1 MVSKSWHKKVYMF
14 TKTHA
19 KYIQSLHDKKLRDEY
34 GVFFAEG
41 PKVVADLLQT
51 GIFACTMLAAT
62 DNWLQTNQGWLSKAP
77 IGQVF
82 AIKDFELEKIS
93 ALSQP
98 NQVLAVF
105 EQRPPAQIAAQ
116 GQITI
121 LLDGLQDPGNLG
133 TILRTADWFGV
144 PNMVCT
150 PNCAD
155 IYNPKVV
162 QGTMGSLGR
171 VNVLYTE
178 ALPWLQQQINVPLYA
193 TALTGSPLR
202 QYGPITEGIIIIGN
216 ESKGVSPALLQMAT
230 HTINIPG
237 KGKAESLNAA
247 VALGIVLAQLV
258 G

>member
-1 MVSKSWHKKVYMF
+1 MF

-19 KYIQSLHDKKLRDEY
+19 KYIQSLHDKKLRTEY

-41 PKVVADLLQT
+41 PKVVSDLLQG
-51 GIFACTMLAAT
+51 GIFTCTMLAAT
-62 DNWLQTNQGWLSKAP
+62 DNWLQTNLPWIATMP
-77 IGQVF
+77 IGEVF

-105 EQRPPAQIAAQ
+105 EQQQPQADFDTK
-116 GQITI
+116 GQLTI

-144 PNMVCT
+144 ANMVCT
-150 PNCAD
+150 PHCAD

-178 ALPWLQQQINVPLYA
+178 AMPWLQQQQGVPIYA
-193 TALTGSPLR
+193 TALTGKHLR
-202 QYGPITEGIIIIGN
+202 QYSPITEGIIMVGN
-216 ESKGVSPALLQMAT
+216 ESKGVSPALLQMAH
-230 HTINIPG
+230 HTIHIPG
-237 KGKAESLNAA
+237 KGAAESLNAA
-247 VALGIVLAQLV
+247 VALGIVLAQLSL
-258 G
+258 

>member
-1 MVSKSWHKKVYMF
+1 MF

-41 PKVVADLLQT
+41 PKVVADLLEG
-51 GIFACTMLAAT
+51 GIFACTLLAAT
-62 DNWLQTNQGWLSKAP
+62 DNWLQTNQAWLAKLP
-77 IGQVF
+77 IAQVF
-82 AIKDFELEKIS
+82 AVKDYELDKIS

-105 EQRPPAQIAAQ
+105 EQRRPPAHFTVQ

-171 VNVLYTE
+171 VQVLYTE
-178 ALPWLQQQINVPLYA
+178 ALPWLQQQTGVPLYA
-193 TALTGSPLR
+193 TALSGSPLR
-202 QYGPITEGIIIIGN
+202 QYGPIAEGIIIIGN
-216 ESKGVSPALLQMAT
+216 ESKGVSPSLLQMAT
-230 HTINIPG
+230 HKINIPG

>member
-1 MVSKSWHKKVYMF
+1 MF

-19 KYIQSLHDKKLRDEY
+19 KYIQSLHDKKLRTEY

-41 PKVVADLLQT
+41 PKVVTDLLQRGVFT
-51 GIFACTMLAAT
+51 CTMLAAT
-62 DNWLQTNQGWLSKAP
+62 EHWLQTNQAWLAKAS

-105 EQRPPAQIAAQ
+105 EQQRPQADFAAK
-116 GQITI
+116 GQITL

-144 PNMVCT
+144 ANMVCT
-150 PNCAD
+150 PHCAD

-178 ALPWLQQQINVPLYA
+178 AIPWLEQQKGIPIYA
-193 TALTGSPLR
+193 TALAGKPLR
-202 QYGPITEGIIIIGN
+202 QYSPITEGIIIVGN
-216 ESKGVSPALLQMAT
+216 ESKGVGPALLQMAH
-230 HTINIPG
+230 HTIHIPG
-237 KGKAESLNAA
+237 KGGAESLNAA

-258 G
+258 V

>member
-1 MVSKSWHKKVYMF
+1 MF

-19 KYIQSLHDKKLRDEY
+19 KYIQSLHYKKLRDEY

-41 PKVVADLLQT
+41 PKVVSDLLQ
-51 GIFACTMLAAT
+51 GNVFECTLLAAT
-62 DNWLQTNQGWLSKAP
+62 SVWLESNASWLQRLSIKE
-77 IGQVF
+77 VF

-105 EQRPPAQIAAQ
+105 KQKQANPHFSTK
-116 GQITI
+116 GCITL
-121 LLDGLQDPGNLG
+121 LLDGLQDPGNIG

-144 PNMVCT
+144 PNIICT
-150 PNCAD
+150 PTCAD

-171 VNVLYTE
+171 VNVVYTE
-178 ALPWLQQQINVPLYA
+178 AQAWLQQQKGIPVFA
-193 TALTGSPLR
+193 TALAGTPL
-202 QYGPITEGIIIIGN
+202 QQLLPTNEGIIIIGN
-216 ESKGVSPALLQMAT
+216 ESKGVSPELLAMAQ
-230 HTINIPG
+230 HTVTIPG

-247 VALGIVLAQLV
+247 VALGIVLAKLV
-258 G
+258 EG

>member
-1 MVSKSWHKKVYMF
+1 MF

-19 KYIQSLHDKKLRDEY
+19 KYIQSLHDKKLRTEY

-41 PKVVADLLQT
+41 PKVVADLLHS
-51 GIFACTMLAAT
+51 GIFTCTLLAAT
-62 DNWLQTNQGWLSKAP
+62 DHWLQNNQGWLSKVS
-77 IGQVF
+77 IGEVF

-105 EQRPPAQIAAQ
+105 EQLRPHAQFDTK
-116 GQITI
+116 GQITL
-121 LLDGLQDPGNLG
+121 LLDGLQDPGNMG

-144 PNMVCT
+144 ANMVCT
-150 PNCAD
+150 PHCAD

-178 ALPWLQQQINVPLYA
+178 ALPWLQQQQVPIYA
-193 TALTGSPLR
+193 TALEGRPLR
-202 QYGPITEGIIIIGN
+202 EYNPITEGVIIIGN
-216 ESKGVSPALLQMAT
+216 ESKGVSPGLLQMAN
-230 HTINIPG
+230 HMVHIPG
-237 KGKAESLNAA
+237 KGRAESLNAA
-247 VALGIVLAQLV
+247 VALGIVLAQLTV
-258 G
+258 

>member
-1 MVSKSWHKKVYMF
+1 MF

-19 KYIQSLHDKKLRDEY
+19 KYIQSLHDKKLRTEY

-41 PKVVADLLQT
+41 PKVVTDLLQRGVFT
-51 GIFACTMLAAT
+51 CTMLAAT
-62 DNWLQTNQGWLSKAP
+62 DHWLQTNQTWLAKAA

-105 EQRPPAQIAAQ
+105 EQQRPQADFATK

-144 PNMVCT
+144 ANMVCT
-150 PNCAD
+150 PHCAD

-178 ALPWLQQQINVPLYA
+178 AMAWLEQQSVPIYA
-193 TALTGSPLR
+193 TALAGKPLR
-202 QYGPITEGIIIIGN
+202 QYSPITEGIIMVGN
-216 ESKGVSPALLQMAT
+216 ESKGVSPALLQMAD
-230 HTINIPG
+230 HTIHIPG
-237 KGKAESLNAA
+237 KGGAESLNAA
-247 VALGIVLAQLV
+247 VALGIVLAQLTV
-258 G
+258 